1 MVSSFISEKVIYK
14 FIQKEFKKKNK
25 KNNGFDII
33 LKIMIIRNAMT
44 RSIKVSMYE
53 NIEILNQISEITNE
67 RLNQLYIL
75 ITKLSNSFFI

>member
-1 MVSSFISEKVIYK
+1 
-14 FIQKEFKKKNK
+14 
-25 KNNGFDII
+25 
-33 LKIMIIRNAMT
+33 MIIRNAMT